1 MHPLE
6 LKIPPPVVALI
17 VAVGMWM
24 NSVSGPQLSL
34 PFAVRVGVAIA
45 IAAVGIV
52 FDLSALLAFRRAKT
66 TVNPL
71 KPGRTS
77 TLVTLGIYRVSR
89 NPMYV
94 GLVCFLL
101 GWAAYLC
108 ALWPLAGPVLFILY
122 LNRFQIEPEERILAQ
137 RFGDEFNAYRSQVR
151 RWL

>member
-17 VAVGMWM
+17 VAAAMWM
-24 NSVSGPQLSL
+24 NSVSGPRLSL
-34 PFAVRVGVAIA
+34 PFEMRVAFAIA

-66 TVNPL
+66 TINPL

-77 TLVTLGIYRVSR
+77 TLVTVGIYRVSR

-101 GWAAYLC
+101 GWAAYLA
-108 ALWPLAGPVLFILY
+108 ALWPLAGPLLFILY
-122 LNRFQIEPEERILAQ
+122 LNRFQIEPEERILAR
-137 RFGDEFNAYRSQVR
+137 RFGDDFTAYRERVR